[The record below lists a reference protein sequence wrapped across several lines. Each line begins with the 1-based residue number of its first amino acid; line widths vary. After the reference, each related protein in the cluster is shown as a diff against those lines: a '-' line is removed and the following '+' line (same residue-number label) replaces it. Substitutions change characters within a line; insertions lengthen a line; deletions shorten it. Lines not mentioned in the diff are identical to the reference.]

1 MRWTQALIPTLKETP
16 AEAEAISH
24 KLMVRAGLIRKLSAG
39 AYSYLPLGFRVLK
52 KVENIVREEMDLTGA
67 QEMLMPAIQP
77 PDLWKKTGRYAEL
90 GEDMIKFKDRSGRE
104 MILGPTHEEV
114 ITDIARAEIRSY
126 RDMPK
131 ILYQIQT
138 KFRDEARPRFGV
150 VRSKEF
156 IMKDAYSFDADAD
169 GLNKSYDKMHKAY
182 CRIFKRCGLD
192 FIIVKAD
199 PGVMGG
205 SESAEFMVLAEAGED
220 IIVVCNCGFASSL
233 DLAECVVS
241 ETRNQKPETRTEK
254 IQEVGTPGITTVE
267 KVSKLLGVKP
277 RQLIK
282 TLIYLADDKPIAILI
297 RGDHDL
303 NEAKLRKIL
312 KCAKLT
318 LADESTIE
326 KVTGAPLGFSGP
338 VGLKGIRIIADEAV
352 RGITDGITGANKK
365 DKHLT
370 NVCEARDFKAED
382 YLDLRTIKDE
392 DLCPKCKKRKVS
404 LKRAIELGHVFKLGT
419 RYTKALD
426 ANCLD
431 KNGKERS
438 IIMGCYGIGIN
449 RIMAAVIEKYNDDKG
464 IIWPKAIS
472 PYEAIIIALNIKKEK
487 ISSAANKI
495 YTQLEDENISCL
507 LDDRDVSP
515 GVKFNDADLIGIP
528 LQIIIGPNTIKSDKL
543 EIKERGEKTKK
554 KVKLSQAVRYIVS
567 HIKKSNIKNQ
577 ISK

>member
-52 KVENIVREEMDLTGA
+52 KVENIVREEMDSTGA

-77 PDLWKKTGRYAEL
+77 PDLWKKTGRYNEL

-104 MILGPTHEEV
+104 MVLGPTHEEV

-156 IMKDAYSFDADAD
+156 IMKDAYSFDADKQ
-169 GLNKSYDKMHKAY
+169 GLDRSYDKMYKAY
-182 CRIFKRCGLD
+182 SRIFKRCGLD

-205 SESAEFMVLAEAGED
+205 SESAEFLVLAEAGED

-254 IQEVGTPGITTVE
+254 IQEVDTPGITTVD

-277 RQLIK
+277 QQLIK
-282 TLIYLADDKPIAILI
+282 TLIYLADDKSIVILI

-318 LADESTIE
+318 LADESTVE

-338 VGLKGIRIIADEAV
+338 VGLKGMRIIADEAV
-352 RGITDGITGANKK
+352 KGITNGITGANKK
-365 DKHLT
+365 DKHLM

-426 ANCLD
+426 ANYLD
-431 KNGKERS
+431 KNGKERP

-472 PYEAIIIALNIKKEK
+472 PYDAIIIALNIKKEK

-495 YTQLEDENISCL
+495 YTQLEDENVSCL

-554 KVKLSQAVRYIVS
+554 KVKLSQAV
-567 HIKKSNIKNQ
+567 KSVM
-577 ISK
+577 SYL

>member
-52 KVENIVREEMDLTGA
+52 KVENIVREEMDSVGA

-77 PDLWKKTGRYAEL
+77 PDLWKKTGRYNEL

-104 MILGPTHEEV
+104 MVLGPTHEEV
-114 ITDIARAEIRSY
+114 ITDIARVEIRSY

-156 IMKDAYSFDADAD
+156 IMKDAYSFDADKQ
-169 GLNKSYDKMHKAY
+169 GLDRSYDKMYKAY
-182 CRIFKRCGLD
+182 SRIFKRCGLD
-192 FIIVKAD
+192 FLIVKAD

-220 IIVVCNCGFASSL
+220 IIVVCSCGFASSL
-233 DLAECVVS
+233 DMAECVSSKQLAVS
-241 ETRNQKPETRTEK
+241 SKQSTSPLK
-254 IQEVGTPGITTVE
+254 EVDTPGITTVE

-277 RQLIK
+277 QQLIK
-282 TLIYLADDKPIAILI
+282 TLIYLADDKSIAILI

-352 RGITDGITGANKK
+352 KGITDGITGANKK
-365 DKHLT
+365 DKHLM
-370 NVCEARDFKAED
+370 NVCDGRDFKAED

-431 KNGKERS
+431 KNGKERP

-472 PYEAIIIALNIKKEK
+472 PYEAIIIPLNIKNKK
-487 ISSAANKI
+487 ISSAANKV
-495 YTQLEDENISCL
+495 YTQLEDENVSCL

-554 KVKLSQAVRYIVS
+554 KVKLSQAV
-567 HIKKSNIKNQ
+567 KSVM
-577 ISK
+577 SYL